1 MNKYLVCYGDEVVEL
16 AASGLSKSK
25 AIEKAQ
31 EVGGRSGVYNVR
43 VRLEDPLHPSWPLNF
58 DLREKEETKNEMER
72 NTRG

>member
-16 AASGLSKSK
+16 AASGLSKNK

-31 EVGGRSGVYNVR
+31 EIAKREGVYHVR

-58 DLREKEETKNEMER
+58 DLQEKENEQP
-72 NTRG
+72 NVSS

>member
-16 AASGLSKSK
+16 AASGLSKNK

-31 EVGGRSGVYNVR
+31 EIAKREGVYHVR

-58 DLREKEETKNEMER
+58 DLREKEEIV
-72 NTRG
+72 